1 MVVVREAERGRFI
14 TTTPLVRSIGEH
26 EDLML
31 WLADA
36 GPDGIT
42 ALNADAEEAQQK
54 LWDSYKRSLGHPP
67 EGLPRPSDPAQMR
80 TASEVHA
87 RSGLKSVEKRM
98 DSVEGGVPYYIY
110 RLHSGLTH
118 AGLVTSRV
126 YAPVTEE
133 FGPRWLNTPDKML
146 SEAIA
151 DAPVLD
157 VASRCVH
164 GSLIFQ
170 REVQDPGLET
180 KVTRWC
186 NDMHISSE
194 LPTFAPPKE
203 SQATAQD
210 VSISARRVLNM
221 GLEPVSRV
229 LENLAADG
237 QPADVDPATV
247 LKALGRL
254 EGSARKLTA
263 LYSETN

>member
-1 MVVVREAERGRFI
+1 
-14 TTTPLVRSIGEH
+14 
-26 EDLML
+26 
-31 WLADA
+31 
-36 GPDGIT
+36 
-42 ALNADAEEAQQK
+42 
-54 LWDSYKRSLGHPP
+54 
-67 EGLPRPSDPAQMR
+67 MR

-194 LPTFAPPKE
+194 LPTFATPKD

-210 VSISARRVLNM
+210 VAISARRPKHGTRTGKRGV
-221 GLEPVSRV
+221 G
-229 LENLAADG
+229 D
-237 QPADVDPATV
+237 
-247 LKALGRL
+247 LGR
-254 EGSARKLTA
+254 
-263 LYSETN
+263 